1 MSNSKALR
9 TCTHINRNEWASQTG
24 QSVLRP
30 PLCTTASALMN
41 PLNLSV
47 SSLQWLIFSC
57 WNIWSVDFHRVDR
70 GAIGTFTPGVQP
82 AACLSHQGCFR
93 VQHLHKSAV
102 SVSWIRK
109 HFESLMEIQIPHQPV
124 GFPYSHLTRC
134 VRRGEKPWYKGHYL
148 VFQLR
153 VWKSENT
160 TPQIKSITIF

>member
-9 TCTHINRNEWASQTG
+9 TCTHINRNEWAPQTG

-41 PLNLSV
+41 PLNPSV
-47 SSLQWLIFSC
+47 SSLQWLTFSC
-57 WNIWSVDFHRVDR
+57 LNIWSVDFHPVDR
-70 GAIGTFTPGVQP
+70 G
-82 AACLSHQGCFR
+82 SHWDIYSWS
-93 VQHLHKSAV
+93 SA
-102 SVSWIRK
+102 SSL
-109 HFESLMEIQIPHQPV
+109 FESPRLLQSSTSSQICCFCLLNMKALWKLNENPDSLTKN
-124 GFPYSHLTRC
+124 SHLTRC
-134 VRRGEKPWYKGHYL
+134 VGRGEKPWYKGHYL